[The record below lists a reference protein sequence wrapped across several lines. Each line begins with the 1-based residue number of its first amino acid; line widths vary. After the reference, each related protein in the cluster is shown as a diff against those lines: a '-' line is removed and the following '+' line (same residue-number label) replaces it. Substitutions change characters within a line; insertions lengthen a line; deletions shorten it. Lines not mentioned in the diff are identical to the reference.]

1 MLTKTTTNPNILV
14 RFSLTSAFITFFFI
28 RSLSLGIHSLLT
40 YIMKG
45 FIGKAHRLF
54 NADLAAPPQPPSEK
68 RKSRPISGSKTSS
81 VLAPPSIVGFS
92 GISSCSDLL
101 PAIQDPSAL
110 DILRYRYHHATNLGS
125 VYVLERWLSPSRFPH
140 ETSGSSELEA
150 VKSWVAKLG
159 AEQTKQMFETA
170 WANAVTDEYEAQEN
184 VFLRDI

>member
-1 MLTKTTTNPNILV
+1 
-14 RFSLTSAFITFFFI
+14 
-28 RSLSLGIHSLLT
+28 
-40 YIMKG
+40 MKG
-45 FIGKAHRLF
+45 FIGKAHKLF

-68 RKSRPISGSKTSS
+68 RKSRPILGSKTSS
-81 VLAPPSIVGFS
+81 VIAPPSTVRLS
-92 GISSCSDLL
+92 DTNSRSDLL

-159 AEQTKQMFETA
+159 AEQTKQMFETM
-170 WANAVTDEYEAQEN
+170 WANAITDEYVTQGT
-184 VFLRDI
+184 FFI